1 MISLCMIVKNEEK
14 HLRGCL
20 ESVKDAAGEI
30 VIVDTGSNDATLK
43 IAEEYQAKIYHFR
56 WVNDFSAARN
66 FALEKSKGEWIL
78 YLDADER
85 LSASSA
91 AELKKL
97 GEEKAAGTGKRAYQC
112 SIKNIDDFNGRPSTM
127 LYTRLFPNDPKIRF
141 EGAIH
146 EQIENSLISS
156 NYKIIKSG
164 IEIIHI
170 GYSTNKDQL
179 KIKAER
185 NLKILLQE
193 YEKIKTAYNAFH
205 IAQSYAMLENKTEA
219 LIFFKYALQDK
230 TLKKEYRALA
240 FRYIAVEYAQQQD
253 WKEAFENITS
263 SLKNDPDQPLAL
275 LAASKIF
282 IKTGNSTEA
291 EKCCR
296 RAYEV
301 NSELICGKRSSYQ
314 TIYLDEKDILYH
326 CLNIALSLS
335 NKDLF
340 NSFYKSYKNARNDQ
354 SKIEMELFEILLN
367 NKNIDEKESEKLL
380 KIVTEGNLELIMAM
394 LNNYPDNAFKIDLLN
409 RIKGE
414 FPGNSII
421 LNKLALSLAAQ
432 KRYNEAEENLLKS
445 YEYNPNDP
453 STVFYLASIFLQNNK
468 AEKILPLILNAENT
482 YKNIPEIRARLR
494 ILKQKLNIN

>member
-1 MISLCMIVKNEEK
+1 MITLSMIVKNEEK

-20 ESVKDAAGEI
+20 ESVKDIIGEI
-30 VIVDTGSNDATLK
+30 VIVDTGSNDATLE
-43 IAEEYQAKIYHFR
+43 IAKEHQAEIYHFP
-56 WVNDFSAARN
+56 WNDDFAAARN

-85 LSASSA
+85 LSISSKT
-91 AELKKL
+91 ELKKL
-97 GEEKAAGTGKRAYQC
+97 VEENAAGKGKRAYQC
-112 SIKNIDDFNGRPSTM
+112 SIKNIDDFNSRPSTM

-146 EQIENSLISS
+146 EQIENSLISN
-156 NYKIIKSG
+156 NYKIFKSG

-185 NLKILLQE
+185 NLKILLKE
-193 YEKIKTAYNAFH
+193 FENIKTAYNAFH
-205 IAQSYAMLENKTEA
+205 IAQSYALLDNKTEA
-219 LIFFKYALQDK
+219 LKFFKYALQDK

-240 FRYIAVEYAQQQD
+240 FRYIAIESAQHQD
-253 WKEAFENITS
+253 WKKAFENITS
-263 SLKNDPDQPLAL
+263 SLQSDPDQPLAL

-282 IKTGNSTEA
+282 IKTGNFAEA

-301 NSELICGKRSSYQ
+301 NSELISGKRSSYQ
-314 TIYLDEKDILYH
+314 SIYLDEKDILYH

-340 NSFYKSYKNARNDQ
+340 NSFYKSLKNLRTDENK
-354 SKIEMELFEILLN
+354 SEMELLEILLN
-367 NKNIDEKESEKLL
+367 NKNIDINGSEKLL
-380 KIVTEGNLELIMAM
+380 KTVSDSNLELILAM

-409 RIKGE
+409 RIKGN

-432 KRYNEAEENLLKS
+432 KRFNEAEENLLKS
-445 YEYNPNDP
+445 YDYNPNDP
-453 STVFYLASIFLQNNK
+453 STVFYLASIFLINNK
-468 AEKILPLILNAENT
+468 SEKILPLILNAENT
-482 YKNIPEIRARLR
+482 YKNIPEITARLR